1 MIRLITIMIL
11 VFLAP
16 ARAELN
22 YSQFQSY
29 DRQNPEMGSAA
40 LNGYLQGIHWANYSV
55 REQTGTEL
63 YCKPENLTVNIENL
77 RGGMQL
83 YIEKQPALATEAVGK
98 VVLAGLQLLF
108 PCE

>member
-1 MIRLITIMIL
+1 MIRLITVIIL

-40 LNGYLQGIHWANYSV
+40 LNGYLQGIHWANSSV

-63 YCKPENLTVNIENL
+63 YCPPENLTVNIENL
-77 RGGMQL
+77 RGGMEL
-83 YIEKQPALATEAVGK
+83 YIEKQPALATEAIGK